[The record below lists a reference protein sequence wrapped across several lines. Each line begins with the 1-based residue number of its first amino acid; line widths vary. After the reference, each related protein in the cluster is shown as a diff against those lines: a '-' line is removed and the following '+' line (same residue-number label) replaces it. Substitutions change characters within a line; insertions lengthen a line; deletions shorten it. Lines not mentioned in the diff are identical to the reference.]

1 MLAFFFHGG
10 AMALPDTSDE
20 AKMALIGRQTVLRKA
35 RRERVQQIRD
45 VVVPICNSYESGANW
60 DLSPIVKLVE
70 EVNQLTQALN
80 DLS

>member
-1 MLAFFFHGG
+1 
-10 AMALPDTSDE
+10 MALPDTTDE

-35 RRERVQQIRD
+35 RRERVQEIRD
-45 VVVPICNSYESGANW
+45 IVVPICNSYENGTSW
-60 DLSPIVKLVE
+60 DLSRIVKLVD